1 MKDPVYKTI
10 GSLLNSVSLSD
21 EDDHHIDSDATE
33 FLSDEEPQAGAHKK
47 RKLAA
52 TAASRPSIA
61 AARPQYVVDRVSEY
75 AQHGA
80 GAVTHVPQI
89 QGVRSALGGGN
100 KPKASALNNRQK
112 ILKKLGLK

>member
-1 MKDPVYKTI
+1 VAA
-10 GSLLNSVSLSD
+10 D
-21 EDDHHIDSDATE
+21 EDDHHLDSDATE

-52 TAASRPSIA
+52 TVTA

-75 AQHGA
+75 AQYGA

-89 QGVRSALGGGN
+89 QGVRSALGNGS

-112 ILKKLGLK
+112 ILRRLGLK